1 MEISPTIKEN
11 EKSTSEPVNGLIF
24 TLAHFTHDFYTGMLA
39 PLLPSLITKLSLLN
53 SQAGLLTI
61 FLQWPSLLQPVIGKV
76 ADKKDLKFCITLG
89 PAFTGLFMSLIGIVP
104 NYFTLALT
112 LILAGIS
119 SAAFHSIGPAILG
132 RRSGGSIGKN
142 LGFWMVAGEVGFMV
156 GPIAAVSLVSLY
168 SLKSTPWLMLIGLG
182 MTVLFHFYFRKFDSE
197 IPPAQTKAQMQD
209 NLKELLPVFIPLMGM
224 IVARAFLRASSET
237 FLPVYLTQRGASIW
251 LAGAGV
257 TILMGS
263 GALGSL
269 TGGALHDR
277 FGIKPILLASVITS
291 SIFTVLLTLTSGF
304 AQIVV
309 IILLGFSSMLF
320 LPVALVYVQNKFP
333 QNRSFVGGLYQ
344 AGMFLSQSAAAVI
357 FGAMLDRIGAQS
369 AYLYTA
375 GICLI
380 SIPCILALP
389 KQNNLE
395 N

>member
-1 MEISPTIKEN
+1 
-11 EKSTSEPVNGLIF
+11 
-24 TLAHFTHDFYTGMLA
+24 
-39 PLLPSLITKLSLLN
+39 
-53 SQAGLLTI
+53 
-61 FLQWPSLLQPVIGKV
+61 
-76 ADKKDLKFCITLG
+76 
-89 PAFTGLFMSLIGIVP
+89 
-104 NYFTLALT
+104 
-112 LILAGIS
+112 
-119 SAAFHSIGPAILG
+119 
-132 RRSGGSIGKN
+132 
-142 LGFWMVAGEVGFMV
+142 MVAGEVGFMV

-320 LPVALVYVQNKFP
+320 LPVALVYVQKKFP